1 MERPRPPA
9 APAVL
14 PPQREEKAPA
24 PSGFSVLPSLP
35 TLGTGSLLFILL
47 FALYIPVLS
56 VGFFS
61 DDLLL
66 TVIAPRDPLALFR
79 SAEGLLHYRPLSM
92 SLFWLVGR
100 AFGFQGAVFHFLT
113 LSVHLLNAS
122 LLYSILRRLGVPRA
136 PAWSATALFGLL
148 PFAHEAIAF
157 VMGSVHSLA
166 LLWMLSATALALRPG
181 RSPRWGHALLTLGAY
196 LAAVLSHETGI
207 VWPAL
212 LLLLERWRPGRFQGL
227 RPLILAGFAL
237 GAGYMLFWRTRPRGD
252 PGVLA
257 LPIFTLESSLYAVQ
271 GWLYPLGPALRP
283 LWEALFGPR
292 PILLRALRPGDWA
305 FLGLGLGVTVAMMAI
320 ARPRR
325 LVALGLGWF
334 AVSITPSL
342 LFWGPASG
350 MMNYPRMLVIPG
362 VGSAMAWAAVVEGGR
377 QRGAGGRGLVGAG
390 LGVTLLVST
399 LVTVA
404 SLGYYQDATRIL
416 RGMAAAAWEARDR
429 PILYVNLPYNVGYRW
444 FRARFYPYIY
454 GGAGAVLITTDREL
468 ARYIRL
474 NGGPDLTGRPSGWV
488 ESRRLEALY
497 PNWFTPA
504 PPIDFPGLRD
514 ALEDHAV
521 YVFREDLAWVPL
533 HEIWRVH
540 GMSDRVHAEAPPLEI
555 LEPSPRFD
563 GRIALRGW
571 RIDEEAGELILA
583 WEALAP
589 PERRWHVFVHLLDEK
604 GELLGQA
611 DGPMAGGLAPTE
623 AWRTGDWVIDRR
635 PLPPGIR
642 PAALRLGLYDWTSGE
657 RATVEWGTL
666 RPPDRYVV
674 LATPR

>member
-181 RSPRWGHALLTLGAY
+181 RSPRWGHALLALGAY

-416 RGMAAAAWEARDR
+416 RGMAAAAWEAGDR

-571 RIDEEAGELILA
+571 RIDEEAGELLLA